1 MVKTAERRDRNKQ
14 SNHSNVM
21 SFPGVRSLAV
31 LSFVALMAG
40 PLWPALAQQGSD
52 AKPADQQKANDA
64 KRSDGTRRT
73 DEIAEAARTLTG
85 PAANPECVWLGERAV
100 NLLSRDDLD
109 TAFRHLELYDRFG
122 CPGAHMQASFRCLV
136 RLGIPDPKA
145 AETLDARIHA
155 CWLNPAVVASAVPAP
170 AAAPAAG
177 AGAK

>member
-1 MVKTAERRDRNKQ
+1 MC
-14 SNHSNVM
+14 
-21 SFPGVRSLAV
+21 VRSLAV
-31 LSFVALMAG
+31 LLGAALLAG
-40 PLWPALAQQGSD
+40 SWLPASAQQGSD

-64 KRSDGTRRT
+64 KRSDGARRT

-122 CPGAHMQASFRCLV
+122 CPGAHIQVSFRCLV
-136 RLGIPDPKA
+136 RLGVPDPKA

-155 CWLNPAVVASAVPAP
+155 CWLDPTLVAAAATP
-170 AAAPAAG
+170 AAPG
-177 AGAK
+177 TGAK

>member
-1 MVKTAERRDRNKQ
+1 
-14 SNHSNVM
+14 
-21 SFPGVRSLAV
+21 VRSLAV
-31 LSFVALMAG
+31 LFCAALLAG
-40 PLWPALAQQGSD
+40 SWLPAYAQQGSD

-64 KRSDGTRRT
+64 KRSDGARRT

-122 CPGAHMQASFRCLV
+122 CPGAHMQASFRCLI

-145 AETLDARIHA
+145 AETLDARIHG
-155 CWLNPAVVASAVPAP
+155 CWLNPAMVA
-170 AAAPAAG
+170 AAAPPAPTSPG
-177 AGAK
+177 TGTK

>member
-1 MVKTAERRDRNKQ
+1 
-14 SNHSNVM
+14 M
-21 SFPGVRSLAV
+21 SFPGMRSLAIM
-31 LSFVALMAG
+31 SCVALIASA
-40 PLWPALAQQGSD
+40 LSPALAQQGSD

-155 CWLNPAVVASAVPAP
+155 CWLNPAVVAVATPSPTVPP
-170 AAAPAAG
+170 AAPG
-177 AGAK
+177 TGAK

>member
-1 MVKTAERRDRNKQ
+1 
-14 SNHSNVM
+14 M

-31 LSFVALMAG
+31 LSCVALMAG
-40 PLWPALAQQGSD
+40 PLEPALAQQGND
-52 AKPADQQKANDA
+52 KPADQQKANDA
-64 KRSDGTRRT
+64 KRSDATRRT
-73 DEIAEAARTLTG
+73 DEIAEAARSLTG

-155 CWLNPAVVASAVPAP
+155 CWLNPAVVATAVPAP
-170 AAAPAAG
+170 AAAPPAPG
-177 AGAK
+177 TGAK